1 MGPAQPKRQTVLIVE
16 DDGELRRLMVT
27 LLEDEH
33 LDAIECESAEAA
45 LAIMLMGDRHITMLL
60 ADIRLPGV
68 MDGIDLAWEIK
79 LRWPHLPV
87 VLTSGLPREYVR
99 PVPPGITYMV
109 KPFQPLDVLVIAEQA
124 LASSHRGERVPTS
137 LVYQQR
143 QARAQ

>member
-1 MGPAQPKRQTVLIVE
+1 MGPAQLKRQTVLIVE

-45 LAIMLMGDRHITMLL
+45 LAIMLMGDRQITMLV
-60 ADIRLPGV
+60 ADLRLPGM

-79 LRWPHLPV
+79 LRWPFLPV

-99 PVPPGITYMV
+99 QLPPGIAYMV
-109 KPFQPLDVLVIAEQA
+109 KPFQPLDVLVIAGQVQ
-124 LASSHRGERVPTS
+124 ASSQWGERVPTS

-143 QARAQ
+143 LPRVR